1 VAVEAPVVVAI
12 VVALT
17 LLCLQMV
24 VWGASHVFARH
35 AALEGARVAATTTDP
50 RSIDAAVDGALP
62 AGWARTAPV
71 TLTPGDTVQVTV
83 STPSLLP
90 GFDELDVTSR
100 AAVLRE
106 PS

>member
-1 VAVEAPVVVAI
+1 VL
-12 VVALT
+12 ALT

-24 VWGASHVFARH
+24 VWGASHLFARH
-35 AALEGARVAATTTDP
+35 AALEGARVAATTTDLGT
-50 RSIDAAVDGALP
+50 IDRAVDDALP
-62 AGWARTAPV
+62 RGWARTTPV
-71 TLTPGDTVQVTV
+71 TLTPGDTVLVTV

-90 GFDELDVTSR
+90 GMDDLDVTST